1 LVSEN
6 WGILSFARCMLLQR
20 LCHMHLHQAPPRTP
34 LYHVFSTPLT
44 SITTTELNLHLC
56 QTCSILRNTLGIA
69 PQDISVRSLRLSG
82 TMALPIADVDTDK
95 IRLLGRW
102 RSDEMLRYL
111 HVQALP
117 ILTPLTDLM
126 VHHGFYSLLPSIT
139 NRGKGEQQL
148 QLQVTL

>member
-1 LVSEN
+1 
-6 WGILSFARCMLLQR
+6 
-20 LCHMHLHQAPPRTP
+20 
-34 LYHVFSTPLT
+34 
-44 SITTTELNLHLC
+44 
-56 QTCSILRNTLGIA
+56 LGIA

-117 ILTPLTDLM
+117 IVTPLTDLM